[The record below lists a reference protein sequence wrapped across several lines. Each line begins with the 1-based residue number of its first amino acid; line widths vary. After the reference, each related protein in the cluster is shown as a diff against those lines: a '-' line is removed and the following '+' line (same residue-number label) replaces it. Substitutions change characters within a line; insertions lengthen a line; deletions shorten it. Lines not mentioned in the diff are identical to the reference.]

1 MIQALAPA
9 ASQSQPLADGDMLAA
24 IDLGSN
30 SYHMVVA
37 RYTLGQLR
45 IVDRLR
51 ETVRMAEGL
60 DGRGGLDA
68 EVRQRALRCLAR
80 FGQRIRDIPAHRVRA
95 VATNTVRRLA
105 SPQAFLMP
113 AETALGHAIEIVS
126 GREEA
131 RLVYLGVAHAQP
143 PRNSHRRLVV
153 DIGGGSTE
161 CIIGRGFETL
171 ERDSVQL
178 GAVAG
183 TLRYFG
189 NGKLSRRKWRE
200 ALIEASVEFQQF
212 AATYRSL
219 GWQEVIGASGTNKAI
234 GEICAQ
240 MKLTK
245 GAITAEALPVVRDQL
260 LRASSIDDIKLPG
273 LSDDRRPVIAGG
285 LLVLEA
291 AFASLDLQ
299 RMVVSKAALRE
310 GVLYDMLGRAGDQD
324 SRDTSVDAL
333 GQRYGMDRAQALRV
347 EATACRL
354 FDQVAAAWQLSDD
367 DRMMLSWAAQLHEL
381 GLTIAHSQY
390 QVHGAYILAQS
401 DIAGFSRQEQQL
413 LAALVRAHRRKVP
426 KTVFEAL
433 PDRLL
438 PAARQMS
445 MLLRLAVVLHRG
457 HEDPDIPGLEA
468 RADGDA
474 LTLRLPPRW
483 LDERP
488 LLQADLAGEP
498 AETAALGI
506 ALRFA

>member
-1 MIQALAPA
+1 MSPVSAT
-9 ASQSQPLADGDMLAA
+9 ASQSQPLVDGDMLAA

-60 DGRGGLDA
+60 DGKGGLDA
-68 EVRQRALRCLAR
+68 EVRQRALQCLAR
-80 FGQRIRDIPAHRVRA
+80 FGQRIRDIPPHRVRA

-105 SPQAFLMP
+105 APQAFLMP

-131 RLVYLGVAHAQP
+131 RLVYLGVAQAQP
-143 PRNSHRRLVV
+143 PKPGHRRLVL

-171 ERDSVQL
+171 ERESVQL

-183 TLRYFG
+183 TRRYFG
-189 NGKLSRRKWRE
+189 SGRLSRRKWRE
-200 ALIEASVEFQQF
+200 AVIEASVEFQQF
-212 AATYRSL
+212 AATYRNL
-219 GWQEVIGASGTNKAI
+219 GWQEAIGASGTNKAI
-234 GEICAQ
+234 GEICAA

-245 GAITAEALPVVRDQL
+245 GAVTAEALPLVRDEL
-260 LRASSIDDIKLPG
+260 LRAGHIDDIRLPG
-273 LSDDRRPVIAGG
+273 LSDDRRPIIAGG

-291 AFASLDLQ
+291 AFTSLGLQ
-299 RMVVSKAALRE
+299 RMMVSKAALRE
-310 GVLYDMLGRAGDQD
+310 GVLHDMVGRAGDQD
-324 SRDTSVDAL
+324 PREASVDAL
-333 GQRYGMDRAQALRV
+333 VQRYGIDLAQALRV
-347 EATACRL
+347 EASALRL
-354 FDQVAAAWQLSDD
+354 FDHVAEAWQLTPD
-367 DRMMLSWAAQLHEL
+367 DRLMLSWGARLHEL

-390 QVHGAYILAQS
+390 QVHGAYILAHS
-401 DIAGFSRQEQQL
+401 DIAGFSRQEQEF

-426 KTVFEAL
+426 RNVFDAL

-438 PAARQMS
+438 PVARQLS
-445 MLLRLAVVLHRG
+445 ILLRLAVLLHRG
-457 HEDPDIPGLEA
+457 HESPQIPGLEA
-468 RADGDA
+468 AARGAQ
-474 LTLRLPPRW
+474 LELRLPARY
-483 LDERP
+483 LDARP

-506 ALRFA
+506 TIRMA

>member
-1 MIQALAPA
+1 MSPAVAA

-45 IVDRLR
+45 TVDRLR

-60 DGRGGLDA
+60 DARGGLEA
-68 EVRQRALRCLAR
+68 EVRQRALQCLAR
-80 FGQRIRDIPAHRVRA
+80 FGQRIRDIPPHRVRA

-105 SPQAFLMP
+105 APQAFLMP
-113 AETALGHAIEIVS
+113 AETALGHAIEVVA

-131 RLVYLGVAHAQP
+131 RLVYLGVAQAQP
-143 PRNSHRRLVV
+143 PKPGHRRLVL

-171 ERDSVQL
+171 ERESVQL

-189 NGKLSRRKWRE
+189 NGRLSRRKWRD

-219 GWQEVIGASGTNKAI
+219 GWQEAIGASGTNKAI
-234 GEICAQ
+234 GEICAA

-245 GAITAEALPVVRDQL
+245 GAITAEALPVVRDAL
-260 LRASSIDDIKLPG
+260 LRAGHVDDINLPG
-273 LSDDRRPVIAGG
+273 LSAERRPIIAGG

-291 AFASLDLQ
+291 AFTSLGLQ
-299 RMVVSKAALRE
+299 RMMVSKAALRE
-310 GVLYDMLGRAGDQD
+310 GVLHDLVGRAGDQD
-324 SRDTSVDAL
+324 PREASVDAL
-333 GQRYGMDRAQALRV
+333 VQRYGIDVAQALRV
-347 EATACRL
+347 EASALRL
-354 FDQVAAAWQLSDD
+354 FDQVADDWELTQD
-367 DRMMLSWAAQLHEL
+367 DRLMLSWAARLHEL

-390 QVHGAYILAQS
+390 QVHGAYIIAHS
-401 DIAGFSRQEQQL
+401 DIAGFSRQEQEF

-426 KTVFEAL
+426 KNVFEAL
-433 PDRLL
+433 PDRLV
-438 PAARQMS
+438 PSARRLS
-445 MLLRLAVVLHRG
+445 VLLRVAVLLHRG
-457 HEDPDIPGLEA
+457 HERPDVPGLSA
-468 RADGDA
+468 TVRGAA
-474 LTLRLPPRW
+474 LELRLPPRY

-498 AETAALGI
+498 AEIQPLGI
-506 ALRFA
+506 SLRLA

>member
-1 MIQALAPA
+1 MSAAIAA

-60 DGRGGLDA
+60 DARGGLDA

-80 FGQRIRDIPAHRVRA
+80 FGQRIRDIPPHRVRA

-105 SPQAFLMP
+105 APQAFLMP
-113 AETALGHAIEIVS
+113 AETALGHAIEVVA

-131 RLVYLGVAHAQP
+131 RLVYLGVAQAQP
-143 PRNSHRRLVV
+143 PKPGHRRLVL

-171 ERDSVQL
+171 ERESVQL

-189 NGKLSRRKWRE
+189 NGRLSRRKWRD
-200 ALIEASVEFQQF
+200 ALIESSVEFQQF

-219 GWQEVIGASGTNKAI
+219 GWQEAIGASGTNKAI
-234 GEICAQ
+234 GEICAA

-245 GAITAEALPVVRDQL
+245 GAITAEALPVVRDAL
-260 LRASSIDDIKLPG
+260 LRAGHVDDINLPG
-273 LSDDRRPVIAGG
+273 LSAERRPIIAGG

-291 AFASLDLQ
+291 AFTSLGLQ
-299 RMVVSKAALRE
+299 RMAVSKAALRE
-310 GVLYDMLGRAGDQD
+310 GVLHDLVGRAGDQD
-324 SRDTSVDAL
+324 PREASVDAL
-333 GQRYGMDRAQALRV
+333 VQRYGIDVAQALRV
-347 EATACRL
+347 EASALRL
-354 FDQVAAAWQLSDD
+354 FDLVAPAWQLTPD
-367 DRMMLSWAAQLHEL
+367 DRLMLSWAARLHEL

-390 QVHGAYILAQS
+390 QVHGAYILAHS
-401 DIAGFSRQEQQL
+401 DIAGFSRQEQEF

-426 KTVFEAL
+426 KNVFEAL

-438 PAARQMS
+438 PAARQLS
-445 MLLRLAVVLHRG
+445 VLLRLAVLLHRG
-457 HEDPDIPGLEA
+457 HEQPEIPGLDAVA
-468 RADGDA
+468 RGTM
-474 LTLRLPPRW
+474 LELRLPPRY

-498 AETAALGI
+498 AEIPALGI
-506 ALRFA
+506 ALRIG